1 LRIVSSPAR
10 WLLSFLVLPAL
21 WIGASIVTGMQA
33 GWVIPVAVVVA
44 LVSAMIGYHSGP
56 GLSRAVAYFLGTA
69 TMMGG
74 RVRDR
79 GRNPLRDL
87 REPGL
92 LTATPSRQECTGRD
106 GSWLGQRS
114 GNDP

>member
-1 LRIVSSPAR
+1 MRTVSSAAR

-69 TMMGG
+69 TMMGVAFAIAVVTLFAICG
-74 RVRDR
+74 
-79 GRNPLRDL
+79 NPD
-87 REPGL
+87 
-92 LTATPSRQECTGRD
+92 C
-106 GSWLGQRS
+106 
-114 GNDP
+114 